1 MPNKIK
7 VSGHIE
13 IDQDLNIDKEL
24 SLVLKRLQ
32 VRDVKSRK
40 IDDDQ
45 TDLTYT
51 LENLDIIT
59 ILQGEDVIYG
69 KGKSISQKLRGRSY
83 IYANEN
89 GLDSEKHYKEA
100 MNVFINNYDNIIDK
114 YTR

>member
-1 MPNKIK
+1 MNKIRIT
-7 VSGHIE
+7 GHIE
-13 IDQDLNIDKEL
+13 IDNPLDIDKEL

-32 VRDVKSRK
+32 VKKVTSQK
-40 IDDDQ
+40 IDEDQ
-45 TDLTYT
+45 TDLTFN
-51 LENLDIIT
+51 LENLDVVT
-59 ILQGEDVIYG
+59 LLQGEDIIYG

>member
-1 MPNKIK
+1 MNKIRIT
-7 VSGHIE
+7 GHIE
-13 IDQDLNIDKEL
+13 IDNPLDIDKEL

-32 VRDVKSRK
+32 VKKVTSQK
-40 IDDDQ
+40 IDEDQ
-45 TDLTYT
+45 TDLTFN
-51 LENLDIIT
+51 LENLDVVT
-59 ILQGEDVIYG
+59 LLQGEDIIYG
-69 KGKSISQKLRGRSY
+69 KGKSLSQKLRGRSY

>member
-1 MPNKIK
+1 MIT
-7 VSGHIE
+7 GL
-13 IDQDLNIDKEL
+13 DIDKEL

-32 VRDVKSRK
+32 VKKVTSQK
-40 IDDDQ
+40 IDEDQ
-45 TDLTYT
+45 TDLTFN
-51 LENLDIIT
+51 LENLDVVT
-59 ILQGEDVIYG
+59 LLQGEDIIYG